1 MVERVQKYLSSMF
14 KGVCVN
20 HRNNVY
26 SIIDK
31 QIPFVKVITQRGE
44 SETIDKVTLDFGG
57 VECQYLFIWGKSSEG
72 DKERLS
78 DIAIVG
84 FNITNMGKC

>member
-1 MVERVQKYLSSMF
+1 MF
-14 KGVCVN
+14 KGVCVY

-26 SIIDK
+26 SVIEK
-31 QIPFVKVITQRGE
+31 QMPFVKVITQRGE

-57 VECQYLFIWGKSSEG
+57 VECQYLFIWGKSSQG

-84 FNITNMGKC
+84 FNITNMSNC

>member
-1 MVERVQKYLSSMF
+1 MF